1 MVVLLLQKFIERK
14 ITVGLSLLLCFMKEL
29 FILFLILSPIFC
41 YSQSFKFAQ
50 VTDTH
55 VGGATGAEDL
65 RRTVK
70 DLNQQQ
76 YLDFVILSG
85 DVTEFGSDDELALAK
100 QILDSLTLPLYVV
113 PGNHDSNWSE
123 SGANSFREVF
133 GAETF
138 FFEHKGYQFI
148 GTTSGPNMRM
158 SPGQIPRE
166 NLVWMDSVFAA
177 HPNQSTPLIA
187 INHYPLDSSLNNWY
201 ESIDRLKT
209 RNVQLALC
217 GHGHIN
223 KHFDWEGIPGVMVRS
238 NLRGKDTVGGYNI
251 ITIASDSAVFRV
263 RHPLRGTDDPWLS
276 IALKTVN
283 RNGAQHVKRPDF
295 SVNQRTPAT
304 EVWTYEDHG
313 DIGAGI
319 GSDGKLIFTANTV
332 GEVYALDLKTG
343 EKKWTYKTGGKV
355 YSTPGV
361 SKGVV
366 VVGSSDHFIYGINAV
381 DGSLRW
387 KVETNK
393 AVLGSA
399 AIHKGKAYIGGSD
412 GIFRCIRVRDGK
424 LLWTFDGVAGYVST
438 LPTLTKGKVIFGSW
452 GNGFYALNQRNGA
465 LEWAWDN
472 GHKNRMFS
480 AAACYPVVYGD
491 RVFIVAPDRFMTA
504 IDLKTGATIWREN
517 HKEHRV
523 RESIGYA
530 NELVLAK
537 TMDGEV
543 VGVSVFSDHFDV
555 SWKADLKL
563 PYELAPTAIYSN
575 KKLAFIPSDKGLLSA
590 VDLDTGKTVWQYK
603 ISNAMIN
610 PPLVLKDRIVVS
622 TMDGKIT
629 MLTY

>member
-1 MVVLLLQKFIERK
+1 MVLK
-14 ITVGLSLLLCFMKEL
+14 IGPHGEPKYRESGGMAIPSGIMGFSDV
-29 FILFLILSPIFC
+29 
-41 YSQSFKFAQ
+41 Q
-50 VTDTH
+50 VTDKYIYAAFQ
-55 VGGATGAEDL
+55 G
-65 RRTVK
+65 RSFK
-70 DLNQQQ
+70 DIAQQQ
-76 YLDFVILSG
+76 QPAIDGGQFIYVF
-85 DVTEFGSDDELALAK
+85 
-100 QILDSLTLPLYVV
+100 SLKGLPLYKY
-113 PGNHDSNWSE
+113 
-123 SGANSFREVF
+123 
-133 GAETF
+133 T
-138 FFEHKGYQFI
+138 
-148 GTTSGPNMRM
+148 
-158 SPGQIPRE
+158 
-166 NLVWMDSVFAA
+166 
-177 HPNQSTPLIA
+177 
-187 INHYPLDSSLNNWY
+187 LN
-201 ESIDRLKT
+201 
-209 RNVQLALC
+209 
-217 GHGHIN
+217 
-223 KHFDWEGIPGVMVRS
+223 
-238 NLRGKDTVGGYNI
+238 
-251 ITIASDSAVFRV
+251 
-263 RHPLRGTDDPWLS
+263 
-276 IALKTVN
+276 
-283 RNGAQHVKRPDF
+283 
-295 SVNQRTPAT
+295 
-304 EVWTYEDHG
+304 
-313 DIGAGI
+313 
-319 GSDGKLIFTANTV
+319 
-332 GEVYALDLKTG
+332 
-343 EKKWTYKTGGKV
+343 
-355 YSTPGV
+355 
-361 SKGVV
+361 
-366 VVGSSDHFIYGINAV
+366 HFIYGINAV

-438 LPTLTKGKVIFGSW
+438 LPTLAKGKVIFGSW
-452 GNGFYALNQRNGA
+452 GNGFYALNQHDGA
-465 LEWAWDN
+465 LEWQWDN

-491 RVFIVAPDRFMTA
+491 RVFIVAPDRYMTA

-575 KKLAFIPSDKGLLSA
+575 KKLAFIPSDKGLLNA
-590 VDLDTGKTVWQYK
+590 VDLETGKTVWQYK